1 MNEELKKW
9 VKLDVETIEE
19 KPLTDLQ
26 KQQIRKVI
34 QTNKAPK
41 RYFKNLVAAAV
52 IGICTLTGSYFA
64 LPTIASQVPFIE
76 NILTRIAP
84 DFIPENYV
92 DLATVIN
99 QVESSNGIDL
109 MIENAV
115 YDGNTLMVTY
125 AIRTDLDL
133 GEQPSTRAMLD
144 IKGVTAA
151 SGVSSLEK
159 VEDGVYI
166 GMMKI
171 TPFSRKDIG
180 ESIQVKWQPGTITNT
195 ETNEEFKGDWSFV
208 FTMEALPIIT
218 QLTTA
223 KSETEKVVLSVPQID
238 YTDLTAV
245 IHYEFDVDS
254 AVIKQYP
261 LLTVDIVK
269 VTDNLGN
276 EHEIHGNGGAISDA
290 GHGFDWSLSIYTLTD
305 DVTSVT
311 VTPEISYVKESGEV
325 TTNMREMMEPVT
337 IELNK

>member
-180 ESIQVKWQPGTITNT
+180 DSIQVKWQRGTIT
-195 ETNEEFKGDWSFV
+195 
-208 FTMEALPIIT
+208 
-218 QLTTA
+218 
-223 KSETEKVVLSVPQID
+223 
-238 YTDLTAV
+238 
-245 IHYEFDVDS
+245 
-254 AVIKQYP
+254 
-261 LLTVDIVK
+261 
-269 VTDNLGN
+269 
-276 EHEIHGNGGAISDA
+276 
-290 GHGFDWSLSIYTLTD
+290 
-305 DVTSVT
+305 
-311 VTPEISYVKESGEV
+311 
-325 TTNMREMMEPVT
+325 
-337 IELNK
+337 